1 MKLHFKLQFFTKWG
15 QKLLLL
21 TYAAD
26 NTALDTYQM
35 EPDANGYWHFD
46 FDYSTHRDF
55 AKYRYAVNQPDNTF
69 MYETGLARTLQF
81 PVNGL
86 DIALHDNW
94 RGPFGDT
101 PFNAALF
108 TNLFFARETTDIST
122 NGGRLILRLHCPAV
136 EPDKYIA
143 LTGNQPLLG
152 NWGKDG
158 FIRMDETHFPDW
170 HTALAVNEITFPLEY
185 KYLLV
190 DATTHTIAEWEGG
203 ENHSIAF
210 ADDSTLNVVNDENF
224 RRNSTPWK
232 AAGVAIPVF
241 SLRSKK
247 SFGVGEFDDLRLMID
262 WAAETGQR
270 MIQTLPVNDTIL
282 HRNNRDSYPY
292 NAVSVYALHPLYLNP
307 YRAGK
312 LKNDDQRKYYEQQR
326 KALNSLPIV
335 AYQEVMELKWA
346 YLSELYEQ
354 EGTAVFRKK
363 DFKQFFDSNKE
374 WLVPYAAFSYLR
386 DLYGTPDTQ
395 KWDTHQ
401 SYSQPAIE
409 DMCAATSEVYPKIAF
424 YYFLQYH
431 LHKQLSEVHAYA
443 QSKKVALKGDI
454 PIGVSPQSVDV
465 WVEPELFN
473 LHVQAGAP
481 PDDFSATGQN
491 WGFPTYN
498 WELMAKDGFNW
509 WKKRFAKMADYF
521 DAYRIDHILG
531 FFRIWEIPSTDVWG
545 LKGYFNPALPYSVD
559 EIRYKGIDWDEQR
572 LTKPYITDELLQNI
586 FGNSANAIKEQFLLK
601 NSDETL
607 YFRPEFDTQRK
618 IKRYFAASNSESENN
633 SVILRDG
640 LYSLHCEQ
648 LFIADEK
655 KPGYYHPRIS
665 MCEAY
670 SFRSLN
676 SEQQQRLR
684 ELHDDY
690 FYRRHNDFW
699 KENAYAKLPAL
710 LSATGMLVCGEDLGM
725 VPDSVP
731 EVMKSLEILSLE
743 IQRMPKKYGQQFGL
757 PADAPYLSVVTTST
771 HDMTPLRAW
780 WKENSALTQ
789 RFYNDVLQ
797 REGAAPEKCEADIAK
812 AIVKQHLESGAM
824 WVILPWQDW
833 IAMDEKLWR
842 EKEEDERINVP
853 DNPRNFWCY
862 RMHIGLEE
870 MMKKTE
876 FNEEMRR
883 MIGEVRSLQ

>member
-203 ENHSIAF
+203 ENRSIAF

-282 HRNNRDSYPY
+282 HPHI
-292 NAVSVYALHPLYLNP
+292 VTGKQIG
-307 YRAGK
+307 RA
-312 LKNDDQRKYYEQQR
+312 
-326 KALNSLPIV
+326 
-335 AYQEVMELKWA
+335 
-346 YLSELYEQ
+346 
-354 EGTAVFRKK
+354 
-363 DFKQFFDSNKE
+363 
-374 WLVPYAAFSYLR
+374 
-386 DLYGTPDTQ
+386 
-395 KWDTHQ
+395 
-401 SYSQPAIE
+401 
-409 DMCAATSEVYPKIAF
+409 
-424 YYFLQYH
+424 
-431 LHKQLSEVHAYA
+431 
-443 QSKKVALKGDI
+443 
-454 PIGVSPQSVDV
+454 
-465 WVEPELFN
+465 
-473 LHVQAGAP
+473 HV
-481 PDDFSATGQN
+481 
-491 WGFPTYN
+491 
-498 WELMAKDGFNW
+498 
-509 WKKRFAKMADYF
+509 
-521 DAYRIDHILG
+521 
-531 FFRIWEIPSTDVWG
+531 
-545 LKGYFNPALPYSVD
+545 
-559 EIRYKGIDWDEQR
+559 
-572 LTKPYITDELLQNI
+572 
-586 FGNSANAIKEQFLLK
+586 
-601 NSDETL
+601 
-607 YFRPEFDTQRK
+607 
-618 IKRYFAASNSESENN
+618 
-633 SVILRDG
+633 
-640 LYSLHCEQ
+640 
-648 LFIADEK
+648 
-655 KPGYYHPRIS
+655 
-665 MCEAY
+665 
-670 SFRSLN
+670 
-676 SEQQQRLR
+676 
-684 ELHDDY
+684 
-690 FYRRHNDFW
+690 
-699 KENAYAKLPAL
+699 
-710 LSATGMLVCGEDLGM
+710 
-725 VPDSVP
+725 
-731 EVMKSLEILSLE
+731 
-743 IQRMPKKYGQQFGL
+743 
-757 PADAPYLSVVTTST
+757 
-771 HDMTPLRAW
+771 
-780 WKENSALTQ
+780 
-789 RFYNDVLQ
+789 
-797 REGAAPEKCEADIAK
+797 
-812 AIVKQHLESGAM
+812 
-824 WVILPWQDW
+824 
-833 IAMDEKLWR
+833 
-842 EKEEDERINVP
+842 
-853 DNPRNFWCY
+853 
-862 RMHIGLEE
+862 
-870 MMKKTE
+870 
-876 FNEEMRR
+876 
-883 MIGEVRSLQ
+883 